1 MLTRLDLLRSE
12 KFPKKSLD
20 IHPNL
25 WYNIHMNDR
34 NNPFDIAM
42 DLSSGVFAH
51 HLYGVLSVMHKSG
64 DPTPSVDSIAAEY
77 LDTFYEG
84 WDVDEEPREDWDD
97 ESALA
102 SAGFGMDESYE

>member
-1 MLTRLDLLRSE
+1 
-12 KFPKKSLD
+12 
-20 IHPNL
+20 
-25 WYNIHMNDR
+25 MNDR

-84 WDVDEEPREDWDD
+84 WDQVEDEPREDWDD
-97 ESALA
+97 ESAFA